1 MSEISV
7 DEADSR
13 ASSSIHSRSLSHS
26 ISPFARHCRRRED
39 RQTRTGGTRR
49 SRRPLCPAGRRT
61 LADGE
66 DARVVLVDHSP
77 HQVAAC
83 SSDGSPAAVCL
94 SCEGGGGLSPDVSA
108 AGGSA
113 FAAVDGCHRV
123 AGLNSSAHHQLV
135 SSATCPSTWRR
146 QPAKGCRRR
155 RRRPSYGACVCVHVA
170 AAADASPQ

>member
-1 MSEISV
+1 MTRPTAGPHHRFILV
-7 DEADSR
+7 L
-13 ASSSIHSRSLSHS
+13 SLSLHLS
-26 ISPFARHCRRRED
+26 FCAPLPLPR

-113 FAAVDGCHRV
+113 IAAVDGCHRV

-135 SSATCPSTWRR
+135 SSATGPT
-146 QPAKGCRRR
+146 K
-155 RRRPSYGACVCVHVA
+155 HVA
-170 AAADASPQ
+170 PPTGKGMSSSSSAA